1 MTRKVKK
8 PAAKAVRKPR
18 PQAPAAV
25 PPVALVRAA
34 EVTVPGEVMSVL
46 PERRGVR
53 ADEEDGDLPGGIS
66 DRRANRGRANPLYRW
81 LRGSVMSLSVLAVLA
96 LVGLVFT
103 ALSRPDLSGPAYLA
117 LINLNLVL
125 LVVMVLYTARKLL
138 VMFLDRRGRLRN
150 GRLHL
155 RLVGIFGILAVV
167 PAMVVAGLAI
177 FLLNQGI
184 ESWFSSK
191 VSAALEGSLQVAQAY
206 LDEHERGLLI
216 ETDAL
221 AREGFWREQ
230 GLLMDQLGVQRWLAQ
245 RADEHR
251 LDELA
256 VVDESGA
263 VQSAGDG
270 MGSVVLPA
278 EALEMMRAGS
288 GGVESFK
295 NLAEGRVTAV
305 APLPGRLWLVAQR
318 WVNPAVLARVDQTN
332 AAYQEY
338 YGLRQ
343 ERVHIRQIV
352 TLFLLILTGGA
363 LTGAIWTGIR
373 LANKIVRPVTA
384 LVHATNRVS
393 AGDLEV
399 RLSAQNDDELGVLTG
414 SFNRMALQLQN
425 NRELLEKK
433 NHELDERRRQMEAV
447 LTGVTAGVVSLDA
460 HGAIRW
466 ANAPA
471 NALFNLRTGGLL
483 EKATPEL
490 AEVFQTFVLNPR
502 SLAQEQ
508 LRVTLADGTTKTLLV
523 RLVPQ
528 YVEGGR
534 VGSVVMT
541 FDDVTPLIGAQ
552 RLAAWRD
559 VARRLAH
566 EIKNPLTPI
575 QLSAERLRRKY
586 LSVIPEAD
594 RELFGQLAA
603 TIVNQAED
611 MRRMT
616 NEFSDFARMPTA
628 HLQEENLMDLVEQAV
643 LLQRAGRGQKISFE
657 TEYRLKHE
665 EAQFFC
671 DRGQV
676 NRVLVNVIE
685 NAVNAIEEKPD
696 SSLAEAPRAE
706 TSATA
711 KGKKTGKAIDKSDSG
726 QKSSTALQGGHIKIV
741 VKKTQPDILQIDI
754 LDNGR
759 GLPADVETEH
769 LFDPYVT
776 TRKNGTGLGLAI
788 VRRVMDEHEGQVM
801 LRRRPEGGTVVE
813 LTFPRQL
820 KGAKKTAD

>member
-1 MTRKVKK
+1 M
-8 PAAKAVRKPR
+8 
-18 PQAPAAV
+18 
-25 PPVALVRAA
+25 
-34 EVTVPGEVMSVL
+34 
-46 PERRGVR
+46 
-53 ADEEDGDLPGGIS
+53 
-66 DRRANRGRANPLYRW
+66 
-81 LRGSVMSLSVLAVLA
+81 
-96 LVGLVFT
+96 
-103 ALSRPDLSGPAYLA
+103 
-117 LINLNLVL
+117 
-125 LVVMVLYTARKLL
+125 
-138 VMFLDRRGRLRN
+138 
-150 GRLHL
+150 
-155 RLVGIFGILAVV
+155 
-167 PAMVVAGLAI
+167 
-177 FLLNQGI
+177 
-184 ESWFSSK
+184 
-191 VSAALEGSLQVAQAY
+191 
-206 LDEHERGLLI
+206 
-216 ETDAL
+216 
-221 AREGFWREQ
+221 
-230 GLLMDQLGVQRWLAQ
+230 
-245 RADEHR
+245 
-251 LDELA
+251 
-256 VVDESGA
+256 
-263 VQSAGDG
+263 
-270 MGSVVLPA
+270 
-278 EALEMMRAGS
+278 
-288 GGVESFK
+288 
-295 NLAEGRVTAV
+295 
-305 APLPGRLWLVAQR
+305 PGRLWLVAQR

-332 AAYQEY
+332 AAYKEY

-343 ERVHIRQIV
+343 ERLHIRQIV

-399 RLSAQNDDELGVLTG
+399 RLAAQNDDELGVLTG

-483 EKATPEL
+483 EKASPEL
-490 AEVFQTFVLNPR
+490 AAVFQNFLLNPR

-508 LRVTLADGTTKTLLV
+508 LRVTLGDGTTKMLLV

-528 YVEGGR
+528 YVEGGK

-628 HLQEENLMDLVEQAV
+628 HVQEENLMDLVEQAV
-643 LLQRAGRGQKISFE
+643 VLQRAGRGQKITFE
-657 TEYRLKHE
+657 TDYRLTHE

-676 NRVLVNVIE
+676 NRVLVNVLE
-685 NAVNAIEEKPD
+685 NAVNAIEERVD
-696 SSLAEAPRAE
+696 A
-706 TSATA
+706 SAGDAAKASKTA
-711 KGKKTGKAIDKSDSG
+711 DKSNGG
-726 QKSSTALQGGHIKIV
+726 QKSSTPLQGGHIKIV

-759 GLPADVETEH
+759 GLPADVETEN

-801 LRRRPEGGTVVE
+801 LRRRPEGGTTVE

-820 KGAKKTAD
+820 KGAKKSAE